1 MPCRAS
7 VIAEA
12 NSRDVMYDHGYMK
25 PYIFFDVST
34 GRESRQGTGSLRNQV
49 SPCQLYRQTLHTH
62 CCLSCCLCLY
72 DLDSNQLSKIKVVLI
87 LFSLL

>member
-1 MPCRAS
+1 MRSADSSKAMSMSAPCRAS

-12 NSRDVMYDHGYMK
+12 NSKDVMYDHGYMK

-49 SPCQLYRQTLHTH
+49 SLPCPYRHILLHTH
-62 CCLSCCLCLY
+62 WESEAC
-72 DLDSNQLSKIKVVLI
+72 
-87 LFSLL
+87 